1 MTMYADSVFQNQGDQ
16 IRIRKKDLI
25 SVSVYPLHAEYSQRS
40 VRLPGPPGAVI
51 RRLLDWAA
59 RMGIKPPEGSPRAA
73 PHLSAAGRKYH
84 CPLRWSWHKCR
95 CHLHFWIF
103 IAFVAPPEGPGSWRA
118 GHRMLAVRTKVPDE
132 GYSVVNVHSVQY

>member
-16 IRIRKKDLI
+16 IRVRNKDLI
-25 SVSVYPLHAEYSQRS
+25 SISVYPLHAEYSQRS
-40 VRLPGPPGAVI
+40 VRFPGPPGAVI

-95 CHLHFWIF
+95 CHLPF
-103 IAFVAPPEGPGSWRA
+103 GSSLRFS
-118 GHRMLAVRTKVPDE
+118 LP
-132 GYSVVNVHSVQY
+132 